1 MDKRSDNVA
10 AGVTSCRSRLVQSA
24 GWVKLVLSLSNGQS
38 APNGQPPVSPFVKGD
53 LGGCSPFIKGELMVS
68 PFSKGELNR
77 MAGGLRRDGSTSSP
91 CTELHPEPVEGSVER
106 LRKS

>member
-1 MDKRSDNVA
+1 MITLRLLEGGMDKRSDNAA
-10 AGVTSCRSRLVQSA
+10 AGVA
-24 GWVKLVLSLSNGQS
+24 
-38 APNGQPPVSPFVKGD
+38 
-53 LGGCSPFIKGELMVS
+53 
-68 PFSKGELNR
+68 SKGELNR